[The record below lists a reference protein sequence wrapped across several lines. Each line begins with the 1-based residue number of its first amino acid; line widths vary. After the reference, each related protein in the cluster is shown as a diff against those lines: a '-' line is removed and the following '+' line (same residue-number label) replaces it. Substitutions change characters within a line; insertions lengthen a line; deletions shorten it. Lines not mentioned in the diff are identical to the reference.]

1 MKEISSVNKAPR
13 TVLERL
19 RFIGPSAIVT
29 GSVVGSGSIVMTP
42 LLGAAAGFTLLWWLL
57 LSIWTKPIIQ
67 AEISRYIVV
76 TKKTFLEAFAEIP
89 GPKTKIN
96 GKTTSWLVWFMFL
109 GVLPAIIGMGGL
121 VGAVAEAGTNMFPS
135 INIEIWV
142 VLSCLITWLILVRGS
157 YSILENILL
166 GMVLIF
172 SLITLVIAISMQST
186 AYELSASQ
194 VFSGLNFT
202 LPFEYLPLALAVF
215 GFTGISYGEIMAYTY
230 WCLEKG
236 YAQGDVEDIQETK
249 NWIRTMQTDV
259 WVTIFSLPLEHF
271 HFSFLVLEF

>member
-215 GFTGISYGEIMAYTY
+215 GFTGIS
-230 WCLEKG
+230 CL
-236 YAQGDVEDIQETK
+236 
-249 NWIRTMQTDV
+249 
-259 WVTIFSLPLEHF
+259 
-271 HFSFLVLEF
+271 

>member
-1 MKEISSVNKAPR
+1 MKEISSLNKAPR
-13 TVLERL
+13 TVFDRL

-172 SLITLVIAISMQST
+172 SLII
-186 AYELSASQ
+186 
-194 VFSGLNFT
+194 FH
-202 LPFEYLPLALAVF
+202 YL
-215 GFTGISYGEIMAYTY
+215 
-230 WCLEKG
+230 
-236 YAQGDVEDIQETK
+236 
-249 NWIRTMQTDV
+249 
-259 WVTIFSLPLEHF
+259 
-271 HFSFLVLEF
+271 